1 MIEWQWALG
10 IFLSLVAAAAR
21 VILKFSNDL
30 TKLSGEMEQIKQELA
45 EQKKL
50 HASEKTAT
58 DDKLHILATK
68 IDATNNQNS
77 QILGKLDVIENFLM
91 KNR

>member
-10 IFLSLVAAAAR
+10 IFFGLVAAAAKI
-21 VILKFSNDL
+21 ILKFSNDL

-50 HASEKTAT
+50 HASEKVTIDEQFRDLAS
-58 DDKLHILATK
+58 KIEATK
-68 IDATNNQNS
+68 MQNS
-77 QILGKLDVIENFLM
+77 QILGKLDAIEGYLL
-91 KNR
+91 KK